1 MHVNDW
7 KINMSLRAWHLT
19 FQSSVELSANNS
31 SWLAGQAD
39 HNEICMLTNN
49 VNFKSCRVD
58 FFLISTFL
66 SGRIINNCKMN
77 LEFRILEKN
86 H

>member
-1 MHVNDW
+1 MPLAQCVP
-7 KINMSLRAWHLT
+7 SFT
-19 FQSSVELSANNS
+19 FQSGVELRANNS
-31 SWLAGQAD
+31 SWLDGQAD

-66 SGRIINNCKMN
+66 SGRGRIINNCKMN